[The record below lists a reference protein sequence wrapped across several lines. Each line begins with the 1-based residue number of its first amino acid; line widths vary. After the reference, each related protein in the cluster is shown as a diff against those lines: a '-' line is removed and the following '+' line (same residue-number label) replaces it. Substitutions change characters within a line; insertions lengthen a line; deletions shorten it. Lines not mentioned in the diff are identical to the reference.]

1 GFRGGPYHSQSVE
14 AFFAHVPGL
23 KVVAPSFPA
32 DAKGLLTAA
41 IRDPDPVIFLE
52 HKLTYRAV
60 RGPAPEDEHVEEIGR
75 ARIVRPGDSVTVCS
89 YGMMLHHCLAAAEEL
104 ADEGVEC
111 EVLDLRTLLPLDR
124 RTLLE
129 SVRRTGRL

>member
-1 GFRGGPYHSQSVE
+1 LRAAYGAGCGGGPYNAQSVE

-52 HKLTYRAV
+52 HKLTYRAI
-60 RGPAPEDEHVEEIGR
+60 RGQVPEGEHVEEIGR
-75 ARIVRPGDSVTVCS
+75 ARVVRPGDAVTICS
-89 YGMMLHHCLAAAEEL
+89 YGMMLHHALAAA
-104 ADEGVEC
+104 
-111 EVLDLRTLLPLDR
+111 
-124 RTLLE
+124 
-129 SVRRTGRL
+129 